1 MIVLLFLFHVLSSFS
16 WFSGILIGT
25 LTMELGGVIT
35 INCEKTGYKA
45 EIEFKLKVRRS
56 RVSVSGAPM
65 SKKFGSKP
73 LQSLCCV
80 LRQDTLLYE
89 YLSPLR
95 SVCKDKWTVRKLYRG
110 KTLMEWDSIRGKEQY
125 CSSCRMRYQT
135 QQLTLPSKWN
145 HTFVVVLAILEEE
158 WGI

>member
-1 MIVLLFLFHVLSSFS
+1 MFHVLSSFS

-110 KTLMEWDSIRGKEQY
+110 KTLMEWDSIQGER
-125 CSSCRMRYQT
+125 
-135 QQLTLPSKWN
+135 
-145 HTFVVVLAILEEE
+145 AILAAPVGWDTRLSSWLCNLNE
-158 WGI
+158 IIPLSLF